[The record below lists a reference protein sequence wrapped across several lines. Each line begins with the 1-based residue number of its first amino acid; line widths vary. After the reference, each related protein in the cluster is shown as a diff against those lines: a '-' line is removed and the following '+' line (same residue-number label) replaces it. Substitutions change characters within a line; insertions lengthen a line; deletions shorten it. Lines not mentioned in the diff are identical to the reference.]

1 MNSDWR
7 YEPDKMALRESA
19 LSTLLKQYGTQLK
32 EDGSPL
38 HPTKDIFECAHDWV
52 SQGKRDTVGLLDHYE
67 LYYSQ
72 VDDE

>member
-19 LSTLLKQYGTQLK
+19 LSTLLKQYGTELK

-38 HPTKDIFECAHDWV
+38 HPTWQPCPQEPKGSENMLVRF
-52 SQGKRDTVGLLDHYE
+52 GLKQITE
-67 LYYSQ
+67 
-72 VDDE
+72 